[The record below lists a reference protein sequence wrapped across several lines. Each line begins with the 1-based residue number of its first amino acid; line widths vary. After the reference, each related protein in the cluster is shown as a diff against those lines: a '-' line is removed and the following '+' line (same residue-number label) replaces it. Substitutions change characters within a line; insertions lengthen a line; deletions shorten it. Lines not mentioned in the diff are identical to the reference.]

1 MLGDLESAQNAYNTA
16 KLLQPKLKRAK
27 MAVENLEAKKVSGD
41 KPFKV
46 DSEFPEIIVVS
57 GLPRSGTSMMMQMVS
72 AGGLNPLTDN
82 VRKEDESNPK
92 GYFEYEKTK
101 GLHKDNSWLHE
112 AECKVIKVVAPLL
125 KHLPANFRYKVIFM
139 TRDLDEV
146 LASQDKMLGRAGSK
160 PQVGVRESFE
170 KELIKLDQRMEQEP
184 GFDVVKIAYKD
195 VIEKPE
201 DAAKVIAE
209 FLGEE
214 LDIEAMTSQV
224 EAKLYRNRVMKF

>member
-1 MLGDLESAQNAYNTA
+1 
-16 KLLQPKLKRAK
+16 
-27 MAVENLEAKKVSGD
+27 
-41 KPFKV
+41 
-46 DSEFPEIIVVS
+46 
-57 GLPRSGTSMMMQMVS
+57 
-72 AGGLNPLTDN
+72 
-82 VRKEDESNPK
+82 
-92 GYFEYEKTK
+92 
-101 GLHKDNSWLHE
+101 
-112 AECKVIKVVAPLL
+112 
-125 KHLPANFRYKVIFM
+125 M

-184 GFDVVKIAYKD
+184 GFDVVKIVYKD